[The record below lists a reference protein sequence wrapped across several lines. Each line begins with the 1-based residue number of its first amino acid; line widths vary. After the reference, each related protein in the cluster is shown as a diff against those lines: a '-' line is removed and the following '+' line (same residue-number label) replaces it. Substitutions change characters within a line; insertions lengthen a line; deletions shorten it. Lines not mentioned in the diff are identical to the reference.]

1 MLANFDLGVFVQKG
15 FSLIEL
21 MVVIVI
27 LGLLAALIAPNVLG
41 KGEQAK
47 QKLACVQLKSISNAL
62 EMYKQD
68 NGDYPSTEEGL
79 NALVANPNPDELR
92 NYLPGGY
99 LSGKSVPKDPWN
111 RALIYFNEGGSF
123 DIVSLGAD
131 GKEGGSDEN
140 RDISLSQCER

>member
-1 MLANFDLGVFVQKG
+1 MSRSA

-47 QKLACVQLKSISNAL
+47 QKLVCVQMKSISQAI

-68 NGDYPSTEEGL
+68 NGEYPSTEEGL
-79 NALVANPNPDELR
+79 IALINNPDPDSFT

-99 LSGKSVPKDPWN
+99 LSGKNVPKDPWN
-111 RALIYFNEGGSF
+111 RAFIYFLDDSNYE
-123 DIVSLGAD
+123 IVSLGAD

-140 RDISLSQCER
+140 RDISLSQCDR

>member
-1 MLANFDLGVFVQKG
+1 MNRSA

-47 QKLACVQLKSISNAL
+47 QKLACVQMGTIAQAL

-68 NGDYPSTEEGL
+68 NGDYPSTEQGL
-79 NALVANPNPDELR
+79 KALVENPDPESYT
-92 NYLPGGY
+92 NYLSGGY
-99 LSGKSVPKDPWN
+99 LSGKVAPKDPWN
-111 RALIYFNEGGSF
+111 RSFIYYLDGAMYE
-123 DIVSLGAD
+123 IVTLGAD

-140 RDISLSQCER
+140 RDIAYSQCNR